1 LTPSSEAPE
10 FGDLTREQKELVDW
24 FFIRLVNIY
33 GSRFRTQ
40 FASEA
45 QIVAA
50 KIEWGEMICQHG
62 REKLDA
68 KLRHVKQSGHL
79 DPDLKWPNI
88 GYILGLSTGPSPT
101 GVNTGA
107 YLPHQP
113 QIPDQ
118 SALDRARDRGAVEL
132 SRMRESLRDTSTECR
147 KSTVDRRKRTGDR
160 RESHPVPPQDARGGS
175 LTENPGQ
182 GMPEAAAPSE
192 RDYGGFW

>member
-1 LTPSSEAPE
+1 MTPSSEAPG
-10 FGDLTREQKELVDW
+10 FGDLSREEKDLVDW

-33 GSRFRTQ
+33 GTRFRTQ

-50 KIEWGEMICQHG
+50 KVEWGDMICQHG
-62 REKLDA
+62 REKLNT
-68 KLRHVKQSGHL
+68 KLLHVKQSGHL

-88 GYILGLSTGPSPT
+88 GYILGLTAGPSPT
-101 GVNTGA
+101 GMNTDA

-113 QIPDQ
+113 QLPDQ
-118 SALDRARDRGAVEL
+118 SALERAKENGVSEL
-132 SRMRESLRDTSTECR
+132 SKMRESLRHASTECR
-147 KSTVDRRKRTGDR
+147 KSTGDRRRRTVDRREIPSG
-160 RESHPVPPQDARGGS
+160 SSQPVSAGS

-182 GMPEAAAPSE
+182 GVPEEPAAGE